1 MKRILLPM
9 VCDLFHYG
17 HLNFIKKVKENNKD
31 SYIIIGLYSDED
43 VKKYKRT
50 LILNDNERK
59 NILEGCKYVNE
70 VIFCPID
77 KHLEIVNEYNIDLV
91 IHANPVDEI
100 EKYKFIWGDI
110 EDKFERYDYQG
121 GICTTDIIERIKN
134 RDDI

>member
-17 HLNFIKKVKENNKD
+17 HLNFIKKVKDNNNN
-31 SYIIIGLYSDED
+31 SQIIIGLYSDED

-50 LILNDNERK
+50 PILNDNERK
-59 NILEGCKYVNE
+59 NILEGCKYVDK

-77 KHLEIVNEYNIDLV
+77 KHLEIVNQYNIDLV
-91 IHANPVDEI
+91 IHAHSKDED
-100 EKYKFIWGDI
+100 EKYRFIWEEI

-121 GICTTDIIERIKN
+121 GISTSEIIERIKN